1 MSTRALIT
9 PRLRLEPPSER
20 HLDAL
25 VDIHRRN
32 AQQFT
37 GRMVKIV
44 IHNADAARWL
54 IQPQRGERYVIVHKK
69 LAIGM
74 VSLTNLCEFP
84 FSNGTLGYWLDD
96 AQGKQGFAREAVARV
111 VKHAFTKLA
120 LHRIEANIAPDNT
133 RSIKLIK
140 SLSFRHEGLSP
151 RMLYLDGAWRDQKRF
166 ALTIEEWPLQ

>member
-1 MSTRALIT
+1 MTPRALIT
-9 PRLRLEPPSER
+9 PRLRLEPPR
-20 HLDAL
+20 DHHLDVL

-32 AQQFT
+32 GPQFV
-37 GRMVKIV
+37 GKMVKLV
-44 IHNADAARWL
+44 THSADAARWL
-54 IQPQRGERYVIVHKK
+54 IAPQRGERYVIVHKK
-69 LAIGM
+69 LPIGM

-120 LHRIEANIAPDNT
+120 LHRVEANIAPDNA
-133 RSIKLIK
+133 RSIKLVK
-140 SLSFRHEGLSP
+140 KLGFRLEGVSP

-166 ALTIEEWPLQ
+166 ALTIEEWSPQ